1 MRISINIDDNEPIYT
16 IIDSIVLG
24 YLKHSL
30 DLVTDKFV
38 STHPD
43 DIKQDKKVSK
53 ALHVLIDYYGG

>member
-43 DIKQDKKVSK
+43 DIKQDKKVSR

>member
-43 DIKQDKKVSK
+43 DVKQDKKVSK
-53 ALHVLIDYYGG
+53 TLHVLIDYYGG